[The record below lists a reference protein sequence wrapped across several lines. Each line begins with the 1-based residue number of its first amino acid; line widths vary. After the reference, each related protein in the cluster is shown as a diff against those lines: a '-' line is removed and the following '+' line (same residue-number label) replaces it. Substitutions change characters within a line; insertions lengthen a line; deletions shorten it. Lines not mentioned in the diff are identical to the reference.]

1 MVSPRVSVVYAST
14 MQEPMLVIGSAH
26 VVDLEAPLRSA
37 LDERTLDAVA
47 VELDPERAQA
57 LLGPHPEAGRR
68 AEGAPFFARLWAV
81 IQRRLGDEMGGGV
94 AGAEMRVAAQ
104 VAQERKIPLFLV
116 DDPLRDTLGQLI
128 RSMSF
133 RERVGLV
140 VGSILGLVV
149 PRRIVSRQIDQYA
162 KSPDGYLSDMRQAYP
177 TLARVL
183 VDDRNEHM
191 AARLAALRERGYGR
205 MAVVVGDAHVSGLTA
220 ALHRRGIPVR
230 PLPFSELRG
239 LRAPSAAP
247 P

>member
-1 MVSPRVSVVYAST
+1 

-26 VVDLEAPLRSA
+26 VVDLEAPLRTA
-37 LDERTLDAVA
+37 LDARTLDALA
-47 VELDPERAQA
+47 VELDPERAEA
-57 LLGPHPEAGRR
+57 LLGPHPEVGQR

-81 IQRRLGDEMGGGV
+81 VQRRLGGEIGGGI

-104 VAQERKIPLFLV
+104 VARERRIPLFLV
-116 DDPLRDTLGQLI
+116 DDPIRDTLTQLI
-128 RSMSF
+128 RSLSF
-133 RERVGLV
+133 RERVALV
-140 VGSILGLVV
+140 VGSIIGLVV
-149 PRRIVSRQIDQYA
+149 PRRIVSQQIDQYA
-162 KSPDGYLSDMRQAYP
+162 RSPEGYLSDMRQAYP

-239 LRAPSAAP
+239 LRGPSAVP